1 MNPYINHYQQN
12 QVQTASREQILLML
26 YEGAIRFTKQARM
39 AMEEGDRIRK
49 LEKVSRTV
57 AILTELSNT
66 LDFETGGEIAEN
78 LDGLYAFMT
87 RELTRS
93 NIENDPE
100 PLQTVIDLLSDL
112 HEGWVQAVDIAKG
125 EASGSDLE
133 QDAPPPNQERRAMS
147 VAL

>member
-1 MNPYINHYQQN
+1 MNPYVNHYQQN
-12 QVQTASREQILLML
+12 QVQTASSEQILLML

-39 AMEEGDRIRK
+39 AMEEGDRITK
-49 LEKVSRTV
+49 LEKVSRAM
-57 AILTELSNT
+57 AIITELSNT

-93 NIENDPE
+93 NIENNPE
-100 PLQTVIDLLSDL
+100 PLQTVIDLLSEL

-133 QDAPPPNQERRAMS
+133 QDSPAPNQERRAMS